1 MAKRFRFAICQ
12 IVEKCEM
19 ENLKIYKVED
29 KYIRY
34 LHGVDNKV
42 QYNKNAK
49 RPYVG
54 VVFTFGGFKYFVP
67 MESPKPNHANI
78 KSGKH
83 ILRLKNGEYGLLGFN
98 NMIPVHKDALIS
110 FDIASEKDEKYRRLL
125 QNQIR
130 ICNRMKAD
138 ILDHAQKT
146 YFGVLNGNE
155 FLVKISCDFKKLE
168 KASKNFDINYTPK
181 KV

>member
-1 MAKRFRFAICQ
+1 
-12 IVEKCEM
+12 M
-19 ENLKIYKVED
+19 ENLKICKVED

-34 LHGVDNKV
+34 LHSIDDKV

-54 VVFTFGGFKYFVP
+54 VVFSFGGFNYFVP
-67 MESPKPNHANI
+67 MESPKPNHSKI

-83 ILRLKNGEYGLLGFN
+83 ILKLKNGEYGLLGFN
-98 NMIPVHKDALIS
+98 NMIPVHKNALIS
-110 FDIASEKDEKYRRLL
+110 FDIAKEPDERYRNLL

-146 YFGVLNGNE
+146 YFGVINGNE
-155 FLVKISCDFKKLE
+155 FLVKISCNFKELE
-168 KASKNFDINYTPK
+168 RASKKYNPNYNNK
-181 KV
+181 RGD

>member
-1 MAKRFRFAICQ
+1 
-12 IVEKCEM
+12 M
-19 ENLKIYKVED
+19 ENLRIYRVEE

-34 LHGVDNKV
+34 LHSIDDKV

-54 VVFTFGGFKYFVP
+54 VVFSFAGFNYFVP
-67 MESPKPNHANI
+67 MESPKPNHSKI

-83 ILRLKNGEYGLLGFN
+83 ILRLKNGEYGILGFN
-98 NMIPVHKDALIS
+98 NMIPVHKDALII
-110 FDIASEKDEKYRRLL
+110 FDIAKEPDEKYRNLL

-146 YFGVLNGNE
+146 YFGVINGNK
-155 FLVKISCDFKKLE
+155 FLVNISCDFKVLE
-168 KASKNFDINYTPK
+168 RASKKYNPNHTPK
-181 KV
+181 KKA

>member
-1 MAKRFRFAICQ
+1 
-12 IVEKCEM
+12 M

-34 LHGVDNKV
+34 LHSIDDKV
-42 QYNKNAK
+42 QHNKNAK

-54 VVFTFGGFKYFVP
+54 VVFSFGGFNYFVP
-67 MESPKPNHANI
+67 MESPKPNHSKI

-83 ILRLKNGEYGLLGFN
+83 ILKLKNGEYGLLGFN
-98 NMIPVHKDALIS
+98 NMIPVHKNALIS
-110 FDIASEKDEKYRRLL
+110 FDIAKEPDERYRNLL

-146 YFGVLNGNE
+146 YFGVINGNE
-155 FLVKISCDFKKLE
+155 FLVKISCNFKELE
-168 KASKNFDINYTPK
+168 RASKKYNPNYNNNRGD
-181 KV
+181 

>member
-1 MAKRFRFAICQ
+1 
-12 IVEKCEM
+12 M

-34 LHGVDNKV
+34 LHSIDEKV

-54 VVFTFGGFKYFVP
+54 VVFSFGGFKYFVP
-67 MESPKPNHANI
+67 MESPKPNHSKI
-78 KSGKH
+78 KSGRH
-83 ILRLKNGEYGLLGFN
+83 ILKLKNGEYGLLGFN
-98 NMIPVHKDALIS
+98 NMIPVHKDALIG
-110 FDIASEKDEKYRRLL
+110 FDIAKESDEKYRKLL

-146 YFGVLNGNE
+146 YFGVASGNE
-155 FLVKISCDFKKLE
+155 FLVNVSCDFKKLE
-168 KASKNFDINYTPK
+168 KASKKYNPNYSPK
-181 KV
+181 KHK